1 LQLEFIY
8 ENFLMI
14 FIVFVIVI
22 ILFIAIF
29 LRLVTLKI
37 GDEVFE
43 FAENTLSIRK
53 AKREVGEKLSMGET
67 QVSRD
72 FAPYLLKRGFGT
84 KRVYLLEEGSSKT
97 TDLFEKRSKG
107 GIKDIDKAKGA
118 MKATIIESSVMQ
130 KMLKV
135 FA

>member
-1 LQLEFIY
+1 
-8 ENFLMI
+8 
-14 FIVFVIVI
+14 VI

-97 TDLFEKRSKG
+97 TDLYEKRSKG